1 MSEKDSLSPREQ
13 KRLADAQTPYLTFLP
28 RQAEGFDPGLHTQ
41 TGILTDGGAQPRRW
55 LEDFSLHLDTLGAEE
70 AAFAIPD
77 ALAVEQMTRRLLRL
91 PPEADVSA
99 LGAWRGVLALLLLWD
114 GWEKNDSWPELSL
127 EDFSKAQD
135 AFTCSVRN
143 ALSAHR
149 REEGLRLFALRAP
162 GEEEKHPLGL
172 LSRYTLI
179 TPAADPGDLTGLLP
193 DPVRWY
199 DAAQGGFLDPC
210 GLLPATERAR
220 LAAQLRLLIR
230 LVETEGSGLYDPEA
244 RLVAPLRRF
253 LEDLRLGH
261 RESCQ
266 ALAAEDPQAL
276 RALEIR
282 VKAVYALR
290 HEIDFP
296 GIASR
301 EEELDAEALES
312 NPLIRCFLPQGAELP
327 PAETPARQTLWCWQG
342 IPFAREDGELLLSAT
357 GDPREEEAMAALG
370 ENLLMLDSCSPGFR
384 ARLADRLTE
393 LCAQVAPRQTLL
405 PRVRALLGDWQRAAA
420 EELDISE
427 QELHLTWPPR
437 RSAPAFALL
446 LREYLDLDDAQVVRQ
461 PFSPLLTLVDGAAE
475 DALGDKDLSACCR
488 LPGTLAFPACGV
500 IPPLSAALCQ
510 VLADRARQEGGCF
523 LPPDKLRF
531 HRAFQDTAERVEASL
546 TLTRVQRED
555 DAELTRTV
563 VLHQTYE
570 AGQIY
575 HVAYEQLP
583 TVTVWPCVPFRQA
596 QWRRYYVYAHRAECL
611 DVWGLADG
619 VWRQGRVQQA
629 QRQSW
634 QVLPCERYPDY
645 VLLRKGALDCGAL
658 PNPLPPLRRSQAESA
673 VMALDF
679 GSTGTAVCFRQGE
692 KIQPAQ
698 TACLQRTLLHGPF
711 AVPLCDEFL
720 PNAPMGNI
728 RFSAMDMFG
737 DDPAAW
743 REPLLDGH
751 AFTPTSLEAICRK
764 ETGRL
769 YYGLKWGRED
779 FRRRLNE
786 LFLHQAMTE
795 SVLAA
800 HLSGAPDVSW
810 RVAMP
815 AALPLD
821 MRQSYLAQV
830 QLLAR
835 QVSQETGVP
844 LTEGTPPVSWVD
856 ESAAVGAYF
865 RGRNEVSVHG
875 AYLTLDVGGGS
886 AELAYWPREGGASRS
901 CSLPLGAQSMLF
913 EALIT
918 HPDRL
923 EEDFARLPDHPKLL
937 KELKLLSR
945 PLSAGRG
952 SPGMASKC
960 RFLLD
965 AFFGEHLYALS
976 RHMNERYLQG
986 RCTYTQALLLLNF
999 AYLMLLLGQLGRESG
1014 TEGPLPVCL
1023 AGRGT
1028 LWLQRLSSGLKER
1041 LMAYL
1046 RPAAG
1051 TASAPPPVVSAAP
1064 KQEVAQGLLMLE
1076 NLSQEPPREEPLP
1089 EGGTQT
1095 VPLALLTD
1103 FFLRFRQDFPQAA
1116 VRVLPALYDASG
1128 NLTPEARMTLET
1140 IHGNYF
1146 PCPPGETLTALA
1158 RCLEAVKQ
1166 GWQT

>member
-1 MSEKDSLSPREQ
+1 MSEKDSRSPQEQ

-28 RQAEGFDPGLHTQ
+28 RQEEGFDPGLHTQ

-55 LEDFSLHLDTLGAEE
+55 LEDFALHLDTLGAEE

-77 ALAVEQMTRRLLRL
+77 ALAVEQMTRRLLRT

-127 EDFSKAQD
+127 EDFSEAQD
-135 AFTCSVRN
+135 PFTCSVRN
-143 ALSAHR
+143 ALNPQR

-162 GEEEKHPLGL
+162 GEEEKRPLGL
-172 LSRYTLI
+172 LSRRTLI

-193 DPVRWY
+193 GPVRWY

-230 LVETEGSGLYDPEA
+230 LAETEGSGLYDPEA
-244 RLVAPLRRF
+244 RLVAPLGRF

-261 RESCQ
+261 REQCQ
-266 ALAAEDPQAL
+266 AVAAEDGQAL
-276 RALEIR
+276 RQLEVR

-290 HEIDFP
+290 HEADFP
-296 GIASR
+296 GIASL

-312 NPLIRCFLPQGAELP
+312 NPLIRCFLPEGAALP
-327 PAETPARQTLWCWQG
+327 PAGTPARQTLWRWRG
-342 IPFAREDGELLLSAT
+342 IPFAREDGELLLGPT
-357 GDPREEEAMAALG
+357 GDPREAEALEALG
-370 ENLLMLDSCSPGFR
+370 ENLQMLESCSPGFR

-393 LCAQVAPRQTLL
+393 LCAQAAQRENLL
-405 PRVRALLGDWQRAAA
+405 PRVRTLLGDWQRAAA

-437 RSAPAFALL
+437 RSAPAIALL
-446 LREYLDLDDAQVVRQ
+446 LREYLGLDDGQVAQQ

-475 DALGDKDLSACCR
+475 DALGDQELSQCCR

-510 VLADRARQEGGCF
+510 ALTDCARREGGCF
-523 LPPDKLRF
+523 LVPDKLRF
-531 HRAFQDTAERVEASL
+531 HRPFQETAERVEASL
-546 TLTRVQRED
+546 TLSRVQRED
-555 DAELTRTV
+555 AAELTRTV

-575 HVAYEQLP
+575 HVPYEQLP

-596 QWRRYYVYAHRAECL
+596 QWRRYYVYAHRAESL

-645 VLLRKGALDCGAL
+645 VLVRKGALDCGAL
-658 PNPLPPLRRSQAESA
+658 PNPLPAVRRSQAESA

-692 KIQPAQ
+692 KTQPAR

-711 AVPLCDEFL
+711 AAPLCDEFL

-764 ETGRL
+764 EAGRL

-815 AALPLD
+815 AALPLE
-821 MRQSYLAQV
+821 MRRTYLAQV

-844 LTEGTPPVSWVD
+844 LTEGVPAVAWAD

-865 RGRNEVSVHG
+865 RSRNEVNIHG

-886 AELAYWPREGGASRS
+886 AELAYFPAQGGASRS

-913 EALIT
+913 EALT
-918 HPDRL
+918 AHPDRL

-937 KELKLLSR
+937 KELKLLAR
-945 PLSAGRG
+945 PLSAGRS
-952 SPGMASKC
+952 SPGMAAKC

-986 RCTYTQALLLLNF
+986 RCTYTQALLLMNF
-999 AYLMLLLGQLGRESG
+999 AYLLLLLGQLGRESG
-1014 TEGPLPVCL
+1014 AEGPLPVCL

-1041 LMAYL
+1041 LLGYL

-1051 TASAPPPVVSAAP
+1051 AGVAPPVISAEP

-1076 NLSQEPPREEPLP
+1076 ALSQEPPREDAPQP
-1089 EGGTQT
+1089 GASAT

-1116 VRVLPALYDASG
+1116 TRVLPALYDDAG

-1146 PCPPGETLTALA
+1146 PCPQGETLPALA

>member
-1 MSEKDSLSPREQ
+1 MSDKDSRET
-13 KRLADAQTPYLTFLP
+13 KRLADARTPYLTFLP

-41 TGILTDGGAQPRRW
+41 AGIVTDGGAQPQRW
-55 LEDFSLHLDTLGAEE
+55 LEDFALHLDALGETE
-70 AAFAIPD
+70 VAFAIPD
-77 ALAVEQMTRRLLRL
+77 VLAAEQMTRRLLRL
-91 PPEADVSA
+91 PPEADASA
-99 LGAWRGVLALLLLWD
+99 LDAWRGVLALLLLWD
-114 GWEKNDSWPELSL
+114 GWEKNDSWPTLSL
-127 EDFSKAQD
+127 EDLTEAQD
-135 AFTCSVRN
+135 AFTASVRN
-143 ALSAHR
+143 ALSPQR

-162 GEEEKHPLGL
+162 GEEEMHPLAL
-172 LSRYTLI
+172 VSRGALI
-179 TPAADPGDLTGLLP
+179 TPAADPGDLTGVLP
-193 DPVRWY
+193 APVRWY
-199 DAAQGGFLDPC
+199 DLHRGGFLDSC
-210 GLLPATERAR
+210 DCLPATERAR

-230 LVETEGSGLYDPEA
+230 LNETEGSGLYDPQA

-266 ALAAEDPQAL
+266 AVAAEDPAAL
-276 RALEIR
+276 RALETR

-296 GIASR
+296 GIACR
-301 EEELDAEALES
+301 EEKLEEEALES
-312 NPLIRCFLPQGAELP
+312 NPLIRCFLPQGAPLP
-327 PAETPARQTLWCWQG
+327 PAGDAARQTLWCWQG
-342 IPFAREDGELLLSAT
+342 TPFAREDGELLLSAT
-357 GDPREEEAMAALG
+357 GDPAEEEALAALG
-370 ENLLMLDSCSPGFR
+370 ENLRLLESCSPGFR
-384 ARLADRLTE
+384 ARLAQRLTE
-393 LCAQVAPRQTLL
+393 ACAQAADQQPLL

-437 RSAPAFALL
+437 RCAPAFQLL
-446 LREYLDLDDAQVVRQ
+446 LREYLGLDDPALVQQ
-461 PFSPLLTLVDGAAE
+461 PFSTLLTLVDGGGE
-475 DALGDKDLSACCR
+475 DALGDEQLRACCR
-488 LPGTLAFPACGV
+488 LAGTLSSPACGV

-510 VLADRARQEGGCF
+510 ALAGCARQEGGCA
-523 LPPDKLRF
+523 LAPDKLRF
-531 HRAFQDTAERVEASL
+531 HRAFQEAEEHVDAAL
-546 TLTRVQRED
+546 TLSRVQRED
-555 DAELTRTV
+555 AAELTRTV
-563 VLHQTYE
+563 VLHQTYA

-575 HVAYEQLP
+575 HVTYEQLP

-596 QWRRYYVYAHRAECL
+596 QWRRYYVYAHRADCL

-658 PNPLPPLRRSQAESA
+658 PNPLPTVRRSQAESA
-673 VMALDF
+673 VLALDF

-720 PNAPMGNI
+720 PNAPMGSI

-743 REPLLDGH
+743 RDPLLDGH

-786 LFLHQAMTE
+786 LFLHQVMTE

-815 AALPLD
+815 AALPVE
-821 MRQSYLAQV
+821 MRRSYLAQM

-835 QVSQETGVP
+835 QVSEETGVP
-844 LTEGTPPVSWVD
+844 LTADTPAVCWAD
-856 ESAAVGAYF
+856 ENAAVGAYF

-886 AELAYWPREGGASRS
+886 AELAYWPREGDAAQA
-901 CSLPLGAQSMLF
+901 CSLPLGAQSMLL
-913 EALIT
+913 EALIS

-937 KELKLLSR
+937 KELRQLTQCL
-945 PLSAGRG
+945 AGGRS
-952 SPGMASKC
+952 SPGMRAKC
-960 RFLLD
+960 SFLLD

-986 RCTYTQALLLLNF
+986 RCTYTQALLLMNF
-999 AYLMLLLGQLGRESG
+999 AYLLLLLGQLSRERG
-1014 TEGPLPVCL
+1014 AEAPLPVCL

-1028 LWLQRLSSGLKER
+1028 LWLQRLAPGLRER
-1041 LMAYL
+1041 LMGYL
-1046 RPAAG
+1046 RPAASG
-1051 TASAPPPVVSAAP
+1051 PSAPPPVVSAAP

-1076 NLSQEPPREEPLP
+1076 KLSVQRPEDAPEEA
-1089 EGGTQT
+1089 GASAT
-1095 VPLALLTD
+1095 VPLALFTD
-1103 FFLRFRQDFPQAA
+1103 FFLRFRGDFPQAA
-1116 VRVLPALYDASG
+1116 SRVLPGLYDPAGGLSR
-1128 NLTPEARMTLET
+1128 EALLTLET
-1140 IHGNYF
+1140 IHGNHF
-1146 PCPPGETLTALA
+1146 PCPRGQTLPALA